1 MREPFS
7 ENLRNMAFRAK
18 FRRKSDFDLGLTRAS
33 VKIFFLFIIPV
44 VINFTGCCVYSFTG
58 ASVPQHLKTIAIPIA
73 EDRSGS
79 GEPGLKELLTDQ
91 LVQKFINDNTLQVT
105 EKVNADALLE
115 CVILPLSDAPVVVS
129 AGENVQARRITI
141 NVQVTYKDLVKRK
154 TIFDKKFSNY
164 GDYPSGGNISQRRDA
179 IQTAVDKITEDILLD
194 TVSGW

>member
-1 MREPFS
+1 MVSRS
-7 ENLRNMAFRAK
+7 QNLLK
-18 FRRKSDFDLGLTRAS
+18 YGPKSIFKSHTA
-33 VKIFFLFIIPV
+33 KIFFLFITTA
-44 VINFTGCCVYSFTG
+44 VINFAGCCVYSFTG

-91 LVQKFINDNTLQVT
+91 LIQKFINDNTLQVT

-115 CVILPLSDAPVVVS
+115 CVILPLSDAPAVVS

-164 GDYPSGGNISQRRDA
+164 GDYPSGGTISQRNDA
-179 IQTAVDKITEDILLD
+179 IQTAIDKITEDILLD

>member
-1 MREPFS
+1 
-7 ENLRNMAFRAK
+7 MAFFNIRILK
-18 FRRKSDFDLGLTRAS
+18 KSGSKHIVTGFAA
-33 VKIFFLFIIPV
+33 KIFFLFISV
-44 VINFTGCCVYSFTG
+44 VIINFTGCCVYSFTG

-91 LVQKFINDNTLQVT
+91 LIQKFINDNTLQVT

-129 AGENVQARRITI
+129 AGEQVQARRITL

-154 TIFDKKFSNY
+154 TIFDKKFTNY
-164 GDYPSGGNISQRRDA
+164 GDYPSGGTISQRRDA
-179 IQTAVDKITEDILLD
+179 IGTAVDKITEDILLD

>member
-1 MREPFS
+1 
-7 ENLRNMAFRAK
+7 MAFRVK
-18 FRRKSDFDLGLTRAS
+18 FRRKSGFDLHLTKAP
-33 VKIFFLFIIPV
+33 VKIFFLFIITV
-44 VINFTGCCVYSFTG
+44 VINFAGCCLYSFTG

-115 CVILPLSDAPVVVS
+115 CVILPLSDAPVVVA
-129 AGENVQARRITI
+129 AGENVEARRITL

-164 GDYPSGGNISQRRDA
+164 GDYKSGGDISQRRDA

>member
-1 MREPFS
+1 MKEPFS
-7 ENLRNMAFRAK
+7 ENLKNMVFREK
-18 FRRKSDFDLGLTRAS
+18 IQSKPGFAS
-33 VKIFFLFIIPV
+33 LLVRVPAKIFCLFITLV
-44 VINFTGCCVYSFTG
+44 LINFTGCCIYSFTG

-105 EKVNADALLE
+105 EKVNADALLD
-115 CVILPLSDAPVVVS
+115 CVILPLSDAPAVIS
-129 AGENVQARRITI
+129 AGENVKARRITI
-141 NVQVTYKDLVKRK
+141 NVQVTYKDLIKRK

-164 GDYPSGGNISQRRDA
+164 ADYSGGTISQRRDA
-179 IQTAVDKITEDILLD
+179 IQEAVDKITEDILLD

>member
-1 MREPFS
+1 MREPYS
-7 ENLRNMAFRAK
+7 ENLRNMAFRVK
-18 FRRKSDFDLGLTRAS
+18 FQRKSGFDPRLTKA
-33 VKIFFLFIIPV
+33 VIKIFFLFIITV

-91 LVQKFINDNTLQVT
+91 LIQKFINDNTLQVT
-105 EKVNADALLE
+105 EKVNADAVLE
-115 CVILPLSDAPVVVS
+115 CVILPLSDAPTVVA
-129 AGENVQARRITI
+129 AGENVEARRITI

-164 GDYPSGGNISQRRDA
+164 GDYPSGGDISQRRDA

>member
-1 MREPFS
+1 MISKSLF
-7 ENLRNMAFRAK
+7 LRK
-18 FRRKSDFDLGLTRAS
+18 YHVSLS
-33 VKIFFLFIIPV
+33 VKNTSFIINLLFIFIIL
-44 VINFTGCCVYSFTG
+44 INFGGCCVYSFTG
-58 ASVPQHLKTIAIPIA
+58 ASVPQHLKTIAVPIA

-79 GEPGLKELLTDQ
+79 GEPGLKELVTNQ

-115 CVILPLSDAPVVVS
+115 CVILPMSDAPAVIS
-129 AGENVQARRITI
+129 GGENVQSRRITI

-164 GDYPSGGNISQRRDA
+164 GDYPSSGNLSQREEA
-179 IQTAVDKITEDILLD
+179 IQTAVDRITEDILLD

>member
-18 FRRKSDFDLGLTRAS
+18 FRRKSGFDLRLTRAL
-33 VKIFFLFIIPV
+33 VKIFFLFITSV

-115 CVILPLSDAPVVVS
+115 CVILPLSDAPVVVT

-164 GDYPSGGNISQRRDA
+164 GDYLSGGNISQRRDA
-179 IQTAVDKITEDILLD
+179 IQTAVDKITDDILLD

>member
-1 MREPFS
+1 M
-7 ENLRNMAFRAK
+7 
-18 FRRKSDFDLGLTRAS
+18 
-33 VKIFFLFIIPV
+33 
-44 VINFTGCCVYSFTG
+44 
-58 ASVPQHLKTIAIPIA
+58 KTIAIPIA

-91 LVQKFINDNTLQVT
+91 LIQKFINDNTLQVT

-115 CVILPLSDAPVVVS
+115 CVILPLSDAPVVVT
-129 AGENVQARRITI
+129 ADENVEARRITI

-164 GDYPSGGNISQRRDA
+164 GDYPSGGSINQRKDA
-179 IQTAVDKITEDILLD
+179 IQSAIDKITEDILLD

>member
-1 MREPFS
+1 MVSRS
-7 ENLRNMAFRAK
+7 QILLK
-18 FRRKSDFDLGLTRAS
+18 YKRKSAFMSLPA
-33 VKIFFLFIIPV
+33 KIFFLFITTA
-44 VINFTGCCVYSFTG
+44 VINFAGCCVYSFTG

-91 LVQKFINDNTLQVT
+91 LIQKFINDNTLQVT

-115 CVILPLSDAPVVVS
+115 CVILPLSDAPAIIS

-141 NVQVTYKDLVKRK
+141 NVQVTYRDLVKRK
-154 TIFDKKFSNY
+154 TIFDKKFSDY
-164 GDYPSGGNISQRRDA
+164 GDYPSGGTISQRNDA
-179 IQTAVDKITEDILLD
+179 IQEAIDKITEDILLD

>member
-1 MREPFS
+1 
-7 ENLRNMAFRAK
+7 MAFNKK
-18 FRRKSDFDLGLTRAS
+18 FRKKSGFDAGLIIVSA
-33 VKIFFLFIIPV
+33 KIFFLFIILS
-44 VINFTGCCVYSFTG
+44 VINFTGCCFYSFTG

-105 EKVNADALLE
+105 EKVNADAVLE
-115 CVILPLSDAPVVVS
+115 CVILPLSDAPVVVA
-129 AGENVQARRITI
+129 AGENVEARRITI

-179 IQTAVDKITEDILLD
+179 IQTAIDKITEDILLD

>member
-1 MREPFS
+1 
-7 ENLRNMAFRAK
+7 MAFRLK
-18 FRRKSDFDLGLTRAS
+18 FPGKSVFQPQLS
-33 VKIFFLFIIPV
+33 EVPVKIFFLFIIAV

-105 EKVNADALLE
+105 DKSNADALLE
-115 CVILPLSDAPVVVS
+115 CVILPLSDAPAVVA
-129 AGENVQARRITI
+129 AGENVEVRRITI
-141 NVQVTYKDLVKRK
+141 NVQVTYRDLLKRK

-179 IQTAVDKITEDILLD
+179 IQSAVDKITEDILLD

>member
-1 MREPFS
+1 
-7 ENLRNMAFRAK
+7 MAFRAK
-18 FRRKSDFDLGLTRAS
+18 NRKKLDFDPRLAGGSA
-33 VKIFFLFIIPV
+33 KIFFLFITLTI
-44 VINFTGCCVYSFTG
+44 ISFTGCCVYSFTG

-91 LVQKFINDNTLQVT
+91 LVQDFINDNTLQVT
-105 EKVNADALLE
+105 EKGNADALLE
-115 CVILPLSDAPVVVS
+115 CVILPLSDAPAVVA
-129 AGENVQARRITI
+129 AGENVEARRITI

-164 GDYPSGGNISQRRDA
+164 GDYPSGGGISQRRDA
-179 IQTAVDKITEDILLD
+179 IQTAIDKITEDILLD

>member
-1 MREPFS
+1 
-7 ENLRNMAFRAK
+7 MAFRAK
-18 FRRKSDFDLGLTRAS
+18 FRRKSGFDLPLINAS
-33 VKIFFLFIIPV
+33 FGIIFLFITSG

-105 EKVNADALLE
+105 DKVNADALLE
-115 CVILPLSDAPVVVS
+115 CVILPLSDAPVIVA
-129 AGENVQARRITI
+129 AGENVEARRITI

-164 GDYPSGGNISQRRDA
+164 GDYPSGGSISQRRDA
-179 IQTAVDKITEDILLD
+179 IQSAVDKITEDILLD

>member
-1 MREPFS
+1 MKEPFS
-7 ENLRNMAFRAK
+7 ENLRNMAFRVK
-18 FRRKSDFDLGLTRAS
+18 FRSNLGFDPRLMRVSA
-33 VKIFFLFIIPV
+33 KIFCLFITLV
-44 VINFTGCCVYSFTG
+44 LINFTGCCVYSFTG

-105 EKVNADALLE
+105 EKVNADALLD
-115 CVILPLSDAPVVVS
+115 CVILPLSDAPAIVS

-164 GDYPSGGNISQRRDA
+164 GDYPSGGTISQRRDA

>member
-1 MREPFS
+1 
-7 ENLRNMAFRAK
+7 MAFRVK
-18 FRRKSDFDLGLTRAS
+18 FRRKSDFDPRLTKVSA
-33 VKIFFLFIIPV
+33 KIFFLFITSAL
-44 VINFTGCCVYSFTG
+44 INFTGCCVYSFTG

-115 CVILPLSDAPVVVS
+115 CVILPLSDAPAVVA
-129 AGENVQARRITI
+129 AGENVEARRITI

-164 GDYPSGGNISQRRDA
+164 GDYPSGGDISQRRDA